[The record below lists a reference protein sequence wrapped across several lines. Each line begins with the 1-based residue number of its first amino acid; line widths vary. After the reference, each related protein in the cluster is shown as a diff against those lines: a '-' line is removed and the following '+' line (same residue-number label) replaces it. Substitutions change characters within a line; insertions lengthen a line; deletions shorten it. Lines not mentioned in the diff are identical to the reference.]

1 MPVILKIL
9 LFNSQP
15 YTEGAET
22 IINEQG
28 GTIGRAVTNALV
40 LPDEKKMISRC
51 HASVKF
57 ENGQYLLIDSSL
69 AGTFIDDATIPIN
82 NASVQLIDGMQL
94 RIGDYTIA
102 CSIRDESSALASAVP
117 ASPFVDDST

>member
-1 MPVILKIL
+1 MSVILKIL

-15 YTEGAET
+15 YIEGTDT

-57 ENGQYLLIDSSL
+57 EN
-69 AGTFIDDATIPIN
+69 
-82 NASVQLIDGMQL
+82 
-94 RIGDYTIA
+94 
-102 CSIRDESSALASAVP
+102 
-117 ASPFVDDST
+117 DSTS